1 MVEPF
6 TNEMS
11 PDALPHH
18 PAMRAWCEFQRA
30 WIEPGRIE
38 ALKVEQKA
46 ATYRLNGVGPSG
58 ASVIAKRCRTPTARV
73 ERMIYTQFLPRVPV
87 PRLACYG
94 FLEEPG
100 GEFCWLFLEEASGE
114 MYSPQCAEH
123 RALAG
128 RWLGTLDLTPLAAE
142 LQAQLPDR
150 RPDYYLQ
157 RLRTVRAKL
166 GEHLDSRALGADEL
180 QVLRTVSAH
189 CDALESRWDEVKD
202 CCAAMPSTLV
212 HCDFVVKNLRVRDG
226 ATGPELLVFD
236 WELAG
241 WGVPATDLA
250 QFVGHTV
257 SPDLSV
263 YASVM
268 QRDFGDLDARII
280 QRVADCGRLLR
291 LVDELY
297 WASALMTRD
306 TYEFLKRP
314 VVHFRMYE
322 PQLAAALAEGGQ
334 GG

>member
-18 PAMRAWCEFQRA
+18 PAMRAWCELQRA

-38 ALKVEQKA
+38 ALRVEQKA

-58 ASVIAKRCRTPTARV
+58 ASVIAKRCRTATARV

-87 PRLACYG
+87 PGLACYG
-94 FLEEPG
+94 FL
-100 GEFCWLFLEEASGE
+100 
-114 MYSPQCAEH
+114 
-123 RALAG
+123 
-128 RWLGTLDLTPLAAE
+128 
-142 LQAQLPDR
+142 
-150 RPDYYLQ
+150 
-157 RLRTVRAKL
+157 
-166 GEHLDSRALGADEL
+166 
-180 QVLRTVSAH
+180 
-189 CDALESRWDEVKD
+189 
-202 CCAAMPSTLV
+202 
-212 HCDFVVKNLRVRDG
+212 
-226 ATGPELLVFD
+226 
-236 WELAG
+236 
-241 WGVPATDLA
+241 
-250 QFVGHTV
+250 
-257 SPDLSV
+257 
-263 YASVM
+263 